1 MHPPVSATAASTD
14 ASTQRRL
21 VSRPTQHR
29 TPARLLLKIV
39 RLAYVS
45 LSMPVETVGA
55 WCLQCR
61 SYRGA
66 EPPCVFVQT
75 ACGSTPTASQRWN
88 FLQLSDSGNVD
99 DGSVHIVHSSAGL
112 CLASRCSATRNCSA
126 SHPTVFQHN
135 QLEVTKCDAT
145 SLLQV
150 CPSAAFAVVWIT
162 IFCLQCTG
170 CIHMVFHTHFN
181 FQLKDRCGRLMAAL
195 GGDTIFARR
204 PSWAVVHSQDK
215 IGSGW

>member
-1 MHPPVSATAASTD
+1 MPAQHLVGTAAGKTD
-14 ASTQRRL
+14 SASARIRHRRL
-21 VSRPTQHR
+21 HRCQHPKAAGEQANPAR

-150 CPSAAFAVVWIT
+150 
-162 IFCLQCTG
+162 
-170 CIHMVFHTHFN
+170 
-181 FQLKDRCGRLMAAL
+181 
-195 GGDTIFARR
+195 
-204 PSWAVVHSQDK
+204 
-215 IGSGW
+215 